1 MEKLLTDKMV
11 AGFRVDLQWVASI
24 CCGWLLG
31 GFMLLGNLVVM
42 VQLVISEEGVLLR
55 IILLGEEG

>member
-1 MEKLLTDKMV
+1 
-11 AGFRVDLQWVASI
+11 
-24 CCGWLLG
+24 
-31 GFMLLGNLVVM
+31 MLLGNLVVM

>member
-11 AGFRVDLQWVASI
+11 AGFQVDLQWVASI